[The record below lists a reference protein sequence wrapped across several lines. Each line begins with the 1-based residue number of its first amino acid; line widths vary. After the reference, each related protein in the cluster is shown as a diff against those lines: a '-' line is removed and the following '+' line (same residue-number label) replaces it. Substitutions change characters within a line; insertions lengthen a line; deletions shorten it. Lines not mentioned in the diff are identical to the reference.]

1 MRQTTATAPYGTWPS
16 PIGANLA
23 ASHDGH
29 PEYVGTVGPE
39 VWWTAPRPTEGGRR
53 ALIRRRADGTEEP
66 VLPPPWNARSQVMGY
81 GGTPWAA
88 APRPSGGPL
97 VVFVHFADQRLYAYE
112 PDAPAATPPRPLTP
126 VSEVGEGLR
135 WADLRLPPDRG
146 EVWCVLEEFTGERPT
161 DVRRVIAAVPLDGS
175 AAEDRTRVRELTDAR
190 HDFVTGPRL
199 SPDGRRV
206 AWIAWDHPRMP
217 WDGTVVMVAD
227 VPDVPADGPFREARA
242 VLGGPEESIPQID
255 WAPDGALL
263 ATTDRTGW
271 WNLHRLP
278 PRVPAAA
285 GPHVG
290 AGAAPGPGSDAAPG
304 AGAGRGP
311 TAGSVAAAGLGP
323 GAVPGPGADAG
334 RGDAAGPGV
343 DAGCGPTAG
352 SVAGL
357 GADAA
362 SEGGEA
368 RVAAAGPGV
377 GAGPESA
384 AESRRAAGWGPTAG
398 STAAAGSWAEAGLGA
413 DVGSEPETAPGPSAA
428 RAAAGPGAD
437 VASEPAAGPG
447 AGGVPEPAA
456 GSGPSAGGVAAA
468 GHGPPAER
476 GAAAGAG
483 QGAGARGV
491 CPRQE
496 EFGGPLWKLGHRWF
510 APLDGGLIAVLHGR
524 GAQTLGILDPETGEL
539 ADVAGPWTEWE
550 PTLAVDGDRVVGVAA
565 SPRSGHEVVELDT
578 RTGRARVIGSAH
590 TDPVDPAYYPEPQVR
605 TFTGA
610 DGREIHAHLYP
621 PHNPGHTAPPGELP
635 PYVVWAHGGPTGRA
649 PLVLDLE
656 IAYFTSRG
664 IGVAEVNY
672 GGSTGYGRAYRDRLR
687 ERWGVADVE
696 DCAAVAGALADEGVA
711 DRARLAIRG
720 GSAGGWTAAVSLTAI
735 RLYAC
740 GTVIYPILDPAAWA
754 TGETHDF
761 ESRYA
766 ESLIGPVAEVPDR
779 YRERSPLHRV
789 DRITAPFLLLQ
800 GLDDTICPPA
810 QCERFVAAMAGRGVP
825 HAYLTFEGEGHGFR
839 RADTMVR
846 ALEAELSLYAHAF
859 GLSVPGVPDLEL
871 RT

>member
-1 MRQTTATAPYGTWPS
+1 MTATAPYGTWPS
-16 PIGANLA
+16 PVDAALA

-39 VWWTAPRPTEGGRR
+39 VWWTAPRPAEGGRR
-53 ALIRRRADGTEEP
+53 ALIRRRADGAEEP
-66 VLPPPWNARSQVMGY
+66 VLPPPWNVRSKVMGY

-88 APRPSGGPL
+88 TPRPSGGPL
-97 VVFVHFADQRLYAYE
+97 VVFAHFADQRLYAYE
-112 PDAPAATPPRPLTP
+112 PDAAAPAPPRPLTP
-126 VSEVGEGLR
+126 VSTVGEGLR
-135 WADLRLPPDRG
+135 WADLRLHADRG

-175 AAEDRTRVRELTDAR
+175 AAEDRAGLRELTDPR
-190 HDFVTGPRL
+190 HDFVTAPHL
-199 SPDGRRV
+199 APDGRRV
-206 AWIAWDHPRMP
+206 AWIAWNHPEMP
-217 WDGTVVMVAD
+217 WDGTVVMVAETAD
-227 VPDVPADGPFREARA
+227 DGPFTGARA
-242 VLGGPEESIPQID
+242 VLGGPEESVAQIE
-255 WAPDGALL
+255 WAPDGSLL

-285 GPHVG
+285 RSAPPTGPGPAAGPGSAVGPG
-290 AGAAPGPGSDAAPG
+290 AGAVPG
-304 AGAGRGP
+304 AGAGP
-311 TAGSVAAAGLGP
+311 VAGVAPAADAGQEAAAG
-323 GAVPGPGADAG
+323 VE
-334 RGDAAGPGV
+334 DAAGPG
-343 DAGCGPTAG
+343 
-352 SVAGL
+352 
-357 GADAA
+357 
-362 SEGGEA
+362 
-368 RVAAAGPGV
+368 
-377 GAGPESA
+377 
-384 AESRRAAGWGPTAG
+384 
-398 STAAAGSWAEAGLGA
+398 AEAGTRELC
-413 DVGSEPETAPGPSAA
+413 S
-428 RAAAGPGAD
+428 
-437 VASEPAAGPG
+437 
-447 AGGVPEPAA
+447 
-456 GSGPSAGGVAAA
+456 
-468 GHGPPAER
+468 
-476 GAAAGAG
+476 
-483 QGAGARGV
+483 
-491 CPRQE
+491 RQE

-510 APLDGGLIAVLHGR
+510 APLDGGGLVAVLHGR
-524 GAQTLGILDPETGEL
+524 GAQRLGILDPATGEL

-550 PTLAVDGDRVVGVAA
+550 PTLAVDGTRVVGVAA

-578 RTGRARVIGSAH
+578 RTGHARVIGNAH

-635 PYVVWAHGGPTGRA
+635 PFVVWAHGGPTGRA

-672 GGSTGYGRAYRDRLR
+672 AGSTGYGRAYRDRLYGQ
-687 ERWGVADVE
+687 WGVADVE

-720 GSAGGWTAAVSLTAI
+720 GSAGGWTAAVSLTATG
-735 RLYAC
+735 LYAC

-779 YRERSPLHRV
+779 YRERSPLHRA

-810 QCERFVAAMAGRGVP
+810 QCERFLAAMAGRGVP
-825 HAYLTFEGEGHGFR
+825 HAYIAFEGEGHGFR

-859 GLSVPGVPDLEL
+859 GLPELEL